1 MDYSPLTPRVLFV
14 ITEDWFFHSHFLD
27 RAKYIAASGG
37 TVGVATRFS
46 NHEEELKDLGFELYP
61 INFSRRGLNPITEFV
76 TALKLR
82 KVVRKFNPDI
92 AHNVALKPVVTGTF
106 GELLGRQGVVINA
119 LVGMGYIFTST
130 DTRASVVKPIL
141 SRILKSLLRS
151 NSVHVV
157 IENPDDLNSLV
168 DDGFVRQSQISLIRG
183 AGVDLNAFPLFP
195 EVAGPVVVT
204 LVSRI
209 LRDKGV
215 LEFIEAASQLQAKIP
230 EVVFQ
235 IVGEPDLGN
244 PSAIPQSEIDSWES
258 LPNVRYLGRRSD
270 IADILKGSHI
280 VCLPSYREGLPKSLL
295 EALSCGRPII
305 TTDVPGCR
313 EVCDDGVNGLLIPAR
328 DSIALSNAIE
338 KLVLNPES
346 RKAMGRAGRLRAE
359 SEFSNEI
366 VCAQT
371 LDLYGRLLNR

>member
-1 MDYSPLTPRVLFV
+1 MSKNRFDPRVLFV

-27 RAKYIAASGG
+27 RAKYIVASGG

-46 NHEEELKDLGFELYP
+46 IHEEELRNLGFELFP
-61 INFSRRGLNPITEFV
+61 INFSRRGLNPITEFL
-76 TALKLR
+76 TALKIR
-82 KVVRKFNPDI
+82 KIVRRFKPDI
-92 AHNVALKPVVTGTF
+92 AHNVALKPVATGTF
-106 GELLGRQGVVINA
+106 GELLGRQSVVINA

-130 DTRASVVKPIL
+130 DTRASVVKPFL
-141 SRILKSLLRS
+141 NRILKSLLRS
-151 NSVHVV
+151 KSVHVV

-168 DDGFVRQSQISLIRG
+168 DDGFVRKSQISLIRG
-183 AGVDLNAFPLFP
+183 AGVDLNAFPFHP

-215 LEFIEAASQLQAKIP
+215 LEFIDAASQLQTRVP

-244 PSAIPQSEIDSWES
+244 PSAIPQSEIDSWKS
-258 LPNVRYLGRRSD
+258 LSNVKYLGRRSD
-270 IADILKGSHI
+270 IADILNGSHI

-295 EALSCGRPII
+295 EALSSGRPII

-313 EVCDDGVNGLLIPAR
+313 EVCDDGVNGLLVPAR
-328 DSIALSNAIE
+328 DSVALSNAIE
-338 KLVLNPES
+338 KLALNQDL
-346 RKAMGRAGRLRAE
+346 RLAMGRAGRVRAE

-366 VCAQT
+366 VCTQT
-371 LDLYGRLLNR
+371 LDLYRRLMSQ

>member
-1 MDYSPLTPRVLFV
+1 MSKRHLNPRVLFV

-27 RAKYIAASGG
+27 RAKYIAESGG

-46 NHEEELKDLGFELYP
+46 IHEDELKDLGFELFP
-61 INFSRRGLNPITEFV
+61 VNFSRRGLNPISEFL
-76 TALKLR
+76 TALKIR
-82 KVVRKFNPDI
+82 RIVQRFKPDI

-130 DTRASVVKPIL
+130 DTRASVVKPFL

-151 NSVHVV
+151 KPVHVV

-168 DDGFVRQSQISLIRG
+168 VDGFVRQSQISLIRG
-183 AGVDLNAFPLFP
+183 AGVDLNAFPFHP
-195 EVAGPVVVT
+195 EVVGPVVVT

-215 LEFIEAASQLQAKIP
+215 LEFIDAASQLQTRVP

-244 PSAIPQSEIDSWES
+244 PSSIPQREIDSWKS
-258 LPNVRYLGRRSD
+258 LSNVKYLGRRSD
-270 IADILKGSHI
+270 IAGILKGSHI

-295 EALSCGRPII
+295 EALSSGRPII

-313 EVCDDGVNGLLIPAR
+313 EVCDDGVNGLLVPAR
-328 DSIALSNAIE
+328 DSMALSNAIE
-338 KLVLNPES
+338 KLAINPEL
-346 RKAMGRAGRLRAE
+346 RQAMGRAGRVRAE

-371 LDLYGRLLNR
+371 LDLYRRLMSQ

>member
-1 MDYSPLTPRVLFV
+1 MNSKHLVPRVLFV

-46 NHEEELKDLGFELYP
+46 IHENELKNLGFELFP
-61 INFSRRGLNPITEFV
+61 VNFSRRGLNPISEFL
-76 TALKLR
+76 TALKIR
-82 KVVRKFNPDI
+82 KIVRRFKPDI

-151 NSVHVV
+151 KSVHVV

-168 DDGFVRQSQISLIRG
+168 NDGFVRQSQISLIRG
-183 AGVDLNAFPLFP
+183 AGVDLNAFPFHP

-215 LEFIEAASQLQAKIP
+215 LEFIEAASQLQSRVP

-258 LPNVRYLGRRSD
+258 LPNVKYLARRSD

-313 EVCDDGVNGLLIPAR
+313 EVCNDGVNGLLVPAR
-328 DSIALSNAIE
+328 DSISLSHAII
-338 KLVLNPES
+338 KLTINPEL
-346 RKAMGRAGRLRAE
+346 RQAMGRAGRVRAE

-366 VCAQT
+366 VCTQT
-371 LDLYGRLLNR
+371 LDLYRRLMSQ

>member
-1 MDYSPLTPRVLFV
+1 MNLVRFDSRVLFV
-14 ITEDWFFHSHFLD
+14 ITEDWFFNSHFLD
-27 RAKYIAASGG
+27 RAKFIAASGG
-37 TVGVATRFS
+37 TVGIATRFS
-46 NHEEELKDLGFELYP
+46 IHKDELRSLGFELYP

-76 TALKLR
+76 TALR
-82 KVVRKFNPDI
+82 IRSVVRKFRPDI
-92 AHNVALKPVVTGTF
+92 AHNIALKPVVTGTF
-106 GELLGRQGVVINA
+106 GELLGRQRVIVNA
-119 LVGMGYIFTST
+119 PVGMGYIFTST
-130 DTRASVVKPIL
+130 DKRASVVKPL
-141 SRILKSLLRS
+141 LVKILKSLLRS
-151 NSVHVV
+151 KSVHVV
-157 IENPDDLNSLV
+157 IENPDDLNSLIE
-168 DDGFVRQSQISLIRG
+168 DGFVRQSEISLIRG
-183 AGVDLNAFPLFP
+183 AGVDLNAFPFHP
-195 EVAGPVVVT
+195 ENAGPVVVT

-215 LEFIEAASQLQAKIP
+215 LEFINAATQLQARLP

-244 PSAIPQSEIDSWES
+244 PSAIPESEIDSWES

-313 EVCDDGVNGLLIPAR
+313 EVCADGVNGLLVPAR

-338 KLVLNPES
+338 KLAINPEL
-346 RKAMGRAGRLRAE
+346 RQAMGRAGRLRAE

-371 LDLYGRLLNR
+371 LDLYRRLLNQ

>member
-1 MDYSPLTPRVLFV
+1 MKILYV

-46 NHEEELKDLGFELYP
+46 VHQDELKDLGFELYP

-82 KVVRKFNPDI
+82 KVVRRFKPDI

-151 NSVHVV
+151 KPVHVV
-157 IENPDDLNSLV
+157 IENPDDLKALV
-168 DDGFVRQSQISLIRG
+168 DDGFVRPGTISLIRG
-183 AGVDLNAFPLFP
+183 AGVDLNAFPFHP
-195 EVAGPVVVT
+195 EV
-204 LVSRI
+204 I
-209 LRDKGV
+209 
-215 LEFIEAASQLQAKIP
+215 
-230 EVVFQ
+230 FQ
-235 IVGEPDLGN
+235 IVGEPDPGN
-244 PSAIPQSEIDSWES
+244 PSAISQSEIDSWAS
-258 LPNVRYLGRRSD
+258 LPNVKYLGRRSD
-270 IADILKGSHI
+270 IADILQGSHI

-295 EALSCGRPII
+295 EALSSGRPII

-313 EVCDDGVNGLLIPAR
+313 EVCDDGVNGILIPAR
-328 DSIALSNAIE
+328 DSLALSSAIE
-338 KLVLNPES
+338 KLVLDPES
-346 RKAMGRAGRLRAE
+346 RNAMGRAGRLRAE
-359 SEFSNEI
+359 SEFSNAI

-371 LDLYGRLLNR
+371 LDLYRRLLNR

>member
-1 MDYSPLTPRVLFV
+1 MSKRHLNPRVLYV

-46 NHEEELKDLGFELYP
+46 IHEEELRNLGFELFP
-61 INFSRRGLNPITEFV
+61 VNFSRRGLNPISEFL
-76 TALKLR
+76 TALKIR
-82 KVVRKFNPDI
+82 KIVRRFKPDI

-130 DTRASVVKPIL
+130 DTRASVVKPFL

-151 NSVHVV
+151 KPVHVV

-168 DDGFVRQSQISLIRG
+168 DDGFVRKSQISLIRG
-183 AGVDLNAFPLFP
+183 AGVDLNAFPFHP
-195 EVAGPVVVT
+195 EVPGPVVVT

-215 LEFIEAASQLQAKIP
+215 LEFIDAASQLQTRVP
-230 EVVFQ
+230 EVIFQ

-244 PSAIPQSEIDSWES
+244 PSAIPQSDIDSWVS
-258 LPNVRYLGRRSD
+258 LPNVSYLGRRSD

-313 EVCDDGVNGLLIPAR
+313 EVCNDGVNGLLIPAR
-328 DSIALSNAIE
+328 DSSALSHAIE
-338 KLVLNPES
+338 KLALNQDL
-346 RKAMGRAGRLRAE
+346 RQAMGRAGRVRAE

-371 LDLYGRLLNR
+371 LDLYRRLMSQ

>member
-1 MDYSPLTPRVLFV
+1 MSKRHIDPKVLFV

-27 RAKYIAASGG
+27 RAKYIASSGG
-37 TVGVATRFS
+37 TVGIATRFS
-46 NHEEELKDLGFELYP
+46 IHEEDLRNLGFELFP
-61 INFSRRGLNPITEFV
+61 IDFSRRGLNPITEFI
-76 TALKLR
+76 TALKIR
-82 KVVRKFNPDI
+82 RIVRRFKPDI
-92 AHNVALKPVVTGTF
+92 AHNIALKPVVTGTF

-130 DTRASVVKPIL
+130 DTRASVVKPFL
-141 SRILKSLLRS
+141 NRILKSLLRS
-151 NSVHVV
+151 KSVHVV

-168 DDGFVRQSQISLIRG
+168 DDGFVRKSQISLIRG
-183 AGVDLNAFPLFP
+183 AGVDLNAFPFHP

-215 LEFIEAASQLQAKIP
+215 LEFIDAASQLQTRVP

-244 PSAIPQSEIDSWES
+244 PSAIPQSEIDSWKS
-258 LPNVRYLGRRSD
+258 LSNVKYLGRRSD
-270 IADILKGSHI
+270 IADILNGSHI

-295 EALSCGRPII
+295 EALSSGRPII

-313 EVCDDGVNGLLIPAR
+313 EVCDDGVNGLLVPAR
-328 DSIALSNAIE
+328 DSVALSNAIE
-338 KLVLNPES
+338 KLALNQDL
-346 RKAMGRAGRLRAE
+346 RLAMGRAGRVRAE

-366 VCAQT
+366 VCTQT
-371 LDLYGRLLNR
+371 LDLYRRLMSQ

>member
-1 MDYSPLTPRVLFV
+1 MNLVRFDSRVLFV
-14 ITEDWFFHSHFLD
+14 ITEDWFFNSHFLD
-27 RAKYIAASGG
+27 RAKFIAASGG
-37 TVGVATRFS
+37 TVGIATRFS
-46 NHEEELKDLGFELYP
+46 IHKDELRSLGFELYP

-76 TALKLR
+76 TALR
-82 KVVRKFNPDI
+82 IRSVVRKFRPDI
-92 AHNVALKPVVTGTF
+92 AHNIALKPVVTGTF
-106 GELLGRQGVVINA
+106 GELLGRQRVIVNA
-119 LVGMGYIFTST
+119 PVGMGYIFTST
-130 DTRASVVKPIL
+130 DKRASVVKPL
-141 SRILKSLLRS
+141 LVKILKSLLRS
-151 NSVHVV
+151 KSVHVV
-157 IENPDDLNSLV
+157 IENPDDLNSLIE
-168 DDGFVRQSQISLIRG
+168 DGFVRQSEISLIRG
-183 AGVDLNAFPLFP
+183 AGVDLNAFPFHP
-195 EVAGPVVVT
+195 ENAGPVVVT

-215 LEFIEAASQLQAKIP
+215 LEFINAATQLQARLP

-244 PSAIPQSEIDSWES
+244 PSAIPESEIDSWES

-313 EVCDDGVNGLLIPAR
+313 EVCADGVNGLLVPAR

-338 KLVLNPES
+338 KLAINPDL
-346 RKAMGRAGRLRAE
+346 RQAMGRAGRLRAE

-371 LDLYGRLLNR
+371 LDLYRRLLNQ

>member
-1 MDYSPLTPRVLFV
+1 MSKRHLNPRVLFV

-46 NHEEELKDLGFELYP
+46 IHKAELKDLGFELFP
-61 INFSRRGLNPITEFV
+61 VNFSRRGLNPISEFL
-76 TALKLR
+76 TALKIR
-82 KVVRKFNPDI
+82 KIVRRFKPDI

-106 GELLGRQGVVINA
+106 GELMGRQRVVINA

-130 DTRASVVKPIL
+130 DTRASVVKPFL

-151 NSVHVV
+151 KPVHVV

-168 DDGFVRQSQISLIRG
+168 NDGFVRQSQISLIRG
-183 AGVDLNAFPLFP
+183 AGVDLNAFPFHP
-195 EVAGPVVVT
+195 EVVGPVVVT

-215 LEFIEAASQLQAKIP
+215 LEFIDAASQLQTRVP
-230 EVVFQ
+230 EVIFQ

-244 PSAIPQSEIDSWES
+244 PSAIPQSDIDSWVS
-258 LPNVRYLGRRSD
+258 LPNVSYLGRRSD

-313 EVCDDGVNGLLIPAR
+313 EVCNDGVNGLLIPAR
-328 DSIALSNAIE
+328 DSIALSHAIE
-338 KLVLNPES
+338 KLALNQDL
-346 RKAMGRAGRLRAE
+346 RQAMGRAGRVRAE

-371 LDLYGRLLNR
+371 LDLYRRLMNQ

>member
-1 MDYSPLTPRVLFV
+1 MSKRHLNPRVLFV

-46 NHEEELKDLGFELYP
+46 IHEDELQDLGFELFP
-61 INFSRRGLNPITEFV
+61 VNFSRRGLNPIFEFL
-76 TALKLR
+76 TALKIR
-82 KVVRKFNPDI
+82 KIVRRFKPDI

-130 DTRASVVKPIL
+130 DTRASVVKPFL

-151 NSVHVV
+151 KPVHVV

-168 DDGFVRQSQISLIRG
+168 DEGFVRQSQISLIRG
-183 AGVDLNAFPLFP
+183 AGVDLNAFPFHP
-195 EVAGPVVVT
+195 EVVGPVVVT

-215 LEFIEAASQLQAKIP
+215 LEFIDAASQLKSRVP

-258 LPNVRYLGRRSD
+258 LPNVKYLGRRSD

-313 EVCDDGVNGLLIPAR
+313 EVCNDGVNGLLIPAR
-328 DSIALSNAIE
+328 DSIALSHAIE
-338 KLVLNPES
+338 KLALNQDL
-346 RKAMGRAGRLRAE
+346 RQAMGRAGRVRAE

-371 LDLYGRLLNR
+371 LDLYRRLMSQ

>member
-1 MDYSPLTPRVLFV
+1 MKILYV
-14 ITEDWFFHSHFLD
+14 ITEDWFFQSHFLD
-27 RAKYIAASGG
+27 RAKFIVASGG

-46 NHEEELKDLGFELYP
+46 IHEEELRNLGFELFP
-61 INFSRRGLNPITEFV
+61 IDFSRRGLNPITEFL
-76 TALKLR
+76 TALKIR
-82 KVVRKFNPDI
+82 KIVRRFKPDI

-130 DTRASVVKPIL
+130 DTRASVVKPFL

-151 NSVHVV
+151 KSVHVV

-183 AGVDLNAFPLFP
+183 AGVDLNAFPFQP
-195 EVAGPVVVT
+195 EVTGPVVVT
-204 LVSRI
+204 MVSRI

-215 LEFIEAASQLQAKIP
+215 LEFIDSASQLQSKMP
-230 EVVFQ
+230 EVKFQ
-235 IVGEPDLGN
+235 IIGEPDLGN
-244 PSAIPQSEIDSWES
+244 PSAIEQSEIDSWES
-258 LPNVRYLGRRSD
+258 LPNVKYLGRRSD

-295 EALSCGRPII
+295 EALSSGRPII

-313 EVCDDGVNGLLIPAR
+313 EVCEDGVNGLLIPAR
-328 DSIALSNAIE
+328 DSIALSDAIE
-338 KLVLNPES
+338 KLAINPEL
-346 RKAMGRAGRLRAE
+346 RQAMGRAGRMRAE
-359 SEFSNEI
+359 SEFSSEL
-366 VCAQT
+366 VCTQT
-371 LDLYGRLLNR
+371 LDLYRRLMSQ

>member
-1 MDYSPLTPRVLFV
+1 MSLNRFEPKVLFV

-27 RAKYIAASGG
+27 RAKSLLASGA

-46 NHEEELKDLGFELYP
+46 VHEEELKSLGFTLFP
-61 INFSRRGLNPITEFV
+61 VSFSRRGLNPLSEVITSLRIRNIVREF
-76 TALKLR
+76 K
-82 KVVRKFNPDI
+82 PDI
-92 AHNVALKPVVTGTF
+92 THNVALKPVVTGTF
-106 GELLGRQGVVINA
+106 GELLGRQRVVVNA

-130 DTRASVVKPIL
+130 DARASLARPLL

-151 NSVHVV
+151 KSVHVV
-157 IENPDDLNSLV
+157 IENPDDLSSLV
-168 DDGFVRQSQISLIRG
+168 SDGFVEPSKISLIRG
-183 AGVDLNAFPLFP
+183 AGIDLKAFPFHS
-195 EVAGPVVVT
+195 ETDGPVLVT

-209 LRDKGV
+209 LRDKGI
-215 LEFIEAASQLQAKIP
+215 LEFINAANQLQTRLP

-244 PSAIPQSEIDSWES
+244 PSTIPQSEIDSWES
-258 LPNVRYLGRRSD
+258 LPNIRYLGRRSD

-313 EVCDDGVNGLLIPAR
+313 EVCADGVNGLLVPAR
-328 DSIALSNAIE
+328 DSIALSKAIE
-338 KLVLNPES
+338 KLAINPEL
-346 RKAMGRAGRLRAE
+346 RQAMGQAGRLRAE

-371 LDLYGRLLNR
+371 LDLYRRLLNQ

>member
-1 MDYSPLTPRVLFV
+1 MSKRHLNPRVLFV

-46 NHEEELKDLGFELYP
+46 IHEDELKDLGFELFP
-61 INFSRRGLNPITEFV
+61 VNFSRRGLNPISEFL
-76 TALKLR
+76 TALKIR
-82 KVVRKFNPDI
+82 KIVRRFKPDI

-130 DTRASVVKPIL
+130 DTRASVVKPFL

-151 NSVHVV
+151 KPVHVV

-168 DDGFVRQSQISLIRG
+168 NDGFVRQSQISLIRG
-183 AGVDLNAFPLFP
+183 AGVDLNAFPFHP
-195 EVAGPVVVT
+195 EVVGPVVVT

-215 LEFIEAASQLQAKIP
+215 LEFIDAASQLQTRVP

-244 PSAIPQSEIDSWES
+244 PSSIPQREIDSWKS
-258 LPNVRYLGRRSD
+258 LSNVKYLGRRSD

-295 EALSCGRPII
+295 EALSSGRPII

-313 EVCDDGVNGLLIPAR
+313 EVCDDGVNGLLVPAR
-328 DSIALSNAIE
+328 DSMALSNAIE
-338 KLVLNPES
+338 KLAINPEL
-346 RKAMGRAGRLRAE
+346 RQAMGRAGRVRAE

-366 VCAQT
+366 VCTQT
-371 LDLYGRLLNR
+371 LDLYRRLMSQ

>member
-1 MDYSPLTPRVLFV
+1 MKILYV
-14 ITEDWFFHSHFLD
+14 ITEDWFFNSHFID
-27 RAKYIAASGG
+27 RAKFMAASGE

-46 NHEEELKDLGFELYP
+46 GHEEELRSHGFTLFTVD
-61 INFSRRGLNPITEFV
+61 FSRRGLNPLAEFITSLRIRKIVREF
-76 TALKLR
+76 K
-82 KVVRKFNPDI
+82 PDI
-92 AHNVALKPVVTGTF
+92 THNVALKPVVTGTF
-106 GELLGRQGVVINA
+106 GELLGRQRVVVNA

-130 DTRASVVKPIL
+130 DARASLVRPLL

-151 NSVHVV
+151 KSVHVV
-157 IENPDDLNSLV
+157 IENPDDLGSLV
-168 DDGFVRQSQISLIRG
+168 SDGFVDPSKISLIRG
-183 AGVDLNAFPLFP
+183 AGVDLKAFPFHP
-195 EVAGPVVVT
+195 EIDGPVVVT

-215 LEFIEAASQLQAKIP
+215 LEFINAATQLRARLP

-244 PSAIPQSEIDSWES
+244 PSAVPQSEIDSWES
-258 LPNVRYLGRRSD
+258 LPNVRYQGRRSD

-313 EVCDDGVNGLLIPAR
+313 EVCADGVNGLLVPAR

-338 KLVLNPES
+338 KLAINPEL
-346 RKAMGRAGRLRAE
+346 RQAMGRAGRLRAE

-371 LDLYGRLLNR
+371 LELYRRLLNQ

>member
-1 MDYSPLTPRVLFV
+1 MSKRHLNPRVLFV

-46 NHEEELKDLGFELYP
+46 IHEDELKDLGFELYP

-82 KVVRKFNPDI
+82 KVVRRFKPDI

-106 GELLGRQGVVINA
+106 GELLGRQGVVVNA

-141 SRILKSLLRS
+141 SKILKSLLRS
-151 NSVHVV
+151 KPVHVV
-157 IENPDDLNSLV
+157 IENPDDLKSLV
-168 DDGFVRQSQISLIRG
+168 DDGFVRPSTISLIRG
-183 AGVDLNAFPLFP
+183 AGVDLNAFPFHP

-230 EVVFQ
+230 EVIFQ
-235 IVGEPDLGN
+235 IVGEPDPGN
-244 PSAIPQSEIDSWES
+244 PSAISQSEIDSWAS
-258 LPNVRYLGRRSD
+258 LPNVKYLGRRSD
-270 IADILKGSHI
+270 IAHILQGSHI

-295 EALSCGRPII
+295 EALSSGRPII

-328 DSIALSNAIE
+328 DSLALSNAIE

-346 RKAMGRAGRLRAE
+346 RKTMGRAGRLRAE
-359 SEFSNEI
+359 SEFSNAI

-371 LDLYGRLLNR
+371 LDLYRRLLNR

>member
-1 MDYSPLTPRVLFV
+1 MSLNRFEPKVLFV

-27 RAKYIAASGG
+27 RAKYVVASGG
-37 TVGVATRFS
+37 RVGVATRFS
-46 NHEEELKDLGFELYP
+46 IHEDELKDLGFELYP
-61 INFSRRGLNPITEFV
+61 ISFSRRGLNPISEFL
-76 TALKLR
+76 TALKIR
-82 KVVRKFNPDI
+82 KIVRRFKPDI

-106 GELLGRQGVVINA
+106 GELLSRQGVVVNA

-130 DTRASVVKPIL
+130 DARASLVKPLL
-141 SRILKSLLRS
+141 SRILKFLLHS
-151 NSVHVV
+151 KSVHVV
-157 IENPDDLNSLV
+157 TENPDDLKTLV
-168 DDGFVRQSQISLIRG
+168 NDGFVQPSQISLIRG
-183 AGVDLNAFPLFP
+183 AGVDLNAFPFHP

-215 LEFIEAASQLQAKIP
+215 LEFIDAASQLRTRVP

-244 PSAIPQSEIDSWES
+244 PSAITQSEIDSWKS
-258 LPNVRYLGRRSD
+258 LSNVKYLGRRSD
-270 IADILKGSHI
+270 IADILNGSHI

-295 EALSCGRPII
+295 EALSSGRPII

-313 EVCDDGVNGLLIPAR
+313 EVCDDGVNGLLVPAR

-338 KLVLNPES
+338 KLAINPEL
-346 RKAMGRAGRLRAE
+346 RQEMGRAGRVRAE

-366 VCAQT
+366 VCTQT
-371 LDLYGRLLNR
+371 LDLYRRLLNR

>member
-1 MDYSPLTPRVLFV
+1 MSLNRFEPKVLFV

-27 RAKYIAASGG
+27 RAISLLASGG
-37 TVGVATRFS
+37 TVGIATRFS
-46 NHEEELKDLGFELYP
+46 VHEEELKSLGFTLFP
-61 INFSRRGLNPITEFV
+61 VNFSRRGLNPMSEFITSLRIRKIVREF
-76 TALKLR
+76 K
-82 KVVRKFNPDI
+82 PDI
-92 AHNVALKPVVTGTF
+92 THNVALKPVVTGTF
-106 GELLGRQGVVINA
+106 GELLGRQRVVVNA

-130 DTRASVVKPIL
+130 DARASLVRPLL

-151 NSVHVV
+151 KSVHVV
-157 IENPDDLNSLV
+157 IENPDDLSSLV
-168 DDGFVRQSQISLIRG
+168 SDGFVEPSKISLIRG
-183 AGVDLNAFPLFP
+183 AGVDLKAFPFLP
-195 EVAGPVVVT
+195 EIDGPVVVT

-215 LEFIEAASQLQAKIP
+215 LEFINAATQLRASLP

-244 PSAIPQSEIDSWES
+244 PSAVPQSEIDSWES
-258 LPNVRYLGRRSD
+258 LPNVRYQGRRSD

-313 EVCDDGVNGLLIPAR
+313 EVCADGVNGLLVPAR

-338 KLVLNPES
+338 KLAINPEL
-346 RKAMGRAGRLRAE
+346 RQAMGRAGRLRAE

-371 LDLYGRLLNR
+371 LELYRRLLNQ

>member
-1 MDYSPLTPRVLFV
+1 MSKRHIDPKVLFV

-27 RAKYIAASGG
+27 RAKYIASSGG
-37 TVGVATRFS
+37 TVGIATRFS
-46 NHEEELKDLGFELYP
+46 IHEEDLRNLGFELFP
-61 INFSRRGLNPITEFV
+61 IDFSRRGLNPITEFI
-76 TALKLR
+76 TALKIR
-82 KVVRKFNPDI
+82 RIVRRFKPDI
-92 AHNVALKPVVTGTF
+92 AHNIALKPVVTGTF
-106 GELLGRQGVVINA
+106 GELLGGQGVVINA

-141 SRILKSLLRS
+141 SRILKFFLRS

-168 DDGFVRQSQISLIRG
+168 DEGFVRKSQISLIRG
-183 AGVDLNAFPLFP
+183 AGVDLIAFPFQP
-195 EVAGPVVVT
+195 EATGPVVVT
-204 LVSRI
+204 MVSRI

-215 LEFIEAASQLQAKIP
+215 LEFIDAASQLQTRVP

-244 PSAIPQSEIDSWES
+244 PSAIPQSEIDSWKS
-258 LPNVRYLGRRSD
+258 LSNVKYLGRRSD

-295 EALSCGRPII
+295 EALSSGRPII

-313 EVCDDGVNGLLIPAR
+313 EVCEDGVNGLLIPAR
-328 DSIALSNAIE
+328 DSIALSDAIE
-338 KLVLNPES
+338 KLAINPEL
-346 RKAMGRAGRLRAE
+346 RQAMGRAGRMRAE
-359 SEFSNEI
+359 SEFSSEL
-366 VCAQT
+366 VCTQT
-371 LDLYGRLLNR
+371 LDLYRRLMSQ

>member
-1 MDYSPLTPRVLFV
+1 MNLVRFDSRVLFV
-14 ITEDWFFHSHFLD
+14 ITEDWFFNSHFLD
-27 RAKYIAASGG
+27 RAKHVLASGG

-46 NHEEELKDLGFELYP
+46 IHESDLKDLGFELYP
-61 INFSRRGLNPITEFV
+61 VNFSRRGLNPLTEVITSLRIRKIVREF
-76 TALKLR
+76 K
-82 KVVRKFNPDI
+82 PDI
-92 AHNVALKPVVTGTF
+92 THNVALKPVVTGTF
-106 GELLGRQGVVINA
+106 GELLGRQRVVVNA

-130 DTRASVVKPIL
+130 DARASLVRPLL

-151 NSVHVV
+151 KSVHVV
-157 IENPDDLNSLV
+157 IENPDDLSSLV
-168 DDGFVRQSQISLIRG
+168 SDGFVEPSKISLIRG
-183 AGVDLNAFPLFP
+183 AGVDLKAFLFHP
-195 EVAGPVVVT
+195 EIDGPVVVT

-215 LEFIEAASQLQAKIP
+215 LEFINAATQLQARLP

-244 PSAIPQSEIDSWES
+244 PSAIPESDIDSWES

-313 EVCDDGVNGLLIPAR
+313 EVCADGVNGLLVPAR

-338 KLVLNPES
+338 KLVIDPEL
-346 RKAMGRAGRLRAE
+346 RQAMGRAGRLRAE

-371 LDLYGRLLNR
+371 LDLYRRLLNQ

>member
-1 MDYSPLTPRVLFV
+1 MSKRHLNPRVLFV

-46 NHEEELKDLGFELYP
+46 IHEEELRNLGFELFP
-61 INFSRRGLNPITEFV
+61 VNFSRRGLNPISEFL
-76 TALKLR
+76 TALKIR
-82 KVVRKFNPDI
+82 KIVRRFKPDI

-130 DTRASVVKPIL
+130 DTRASVVKPFL

-151 NSVHVV
+151 KPVHVV

-168 DDGFVRQSQISLIRG
+168 VDGFVRQSQISLIRG
-183 AGVDLNAFPLFP
+183 AGVDLNAFPFHP
-195 EVAGPVVVT
+195 EVVGPVVVT

-215 LEFIEAASQLQAKIP
+215 LEFIDAASQLQTRVP

-244 PSAIPQSEIDSWES
+244 PSSIPQREIDSWKS
-258 LPNVRYLGRRSD
+258 LSNVKYLGRRSD

-295 EALSCGRPII
+295 EALSSGRPII

-313 EVCDDGVNGLLIPAR
+313 EVCDDGVNGLLVPAR
-328 DSIALSNAIE
+328 DSVALSNAIE
-338 KLVLNPES
+338 KLAINPEL
-346 RKAMGRAGRLRAE
+346 RQAMGRAGRVRAE

-371 LDLYGRLLNR
+371 LDLYRRLMNQ

>member
-1 MDYSPLTPRVLFV
+1 MSPSNFKPRVLFV
-14 ITEDWFFHSHFLD
+14 ITEDWFFYSHFLD

-37 TVGVATRFS
+37 SVGVATRFS
-46 NHEEELKDLGFELYP
+46 IHEDELKDLGFELFP
-61 INFSRRGLNPITEFV
+61 VNFSRRGLNPLAEFR
-76 TALKLR
+76 TALKIR
-82 KVVRKFNPDI
+82 KIIRRFKPDI
-92 AHNVALKPVVTGTF
+92 AHNVALKPVVTGAF

-130 DTRASVVKPIL
+130 DTRASVVKPFL

-151 NSVHVV
+151 KSVHVV

-168 DDGFVRQSQISLIRG
+168 SDGFVRQSQISLIRG
-183 AGVDLNAFPLFP
+183 AGVDLNAFPFYP

-215 LEFIEAASQLQAKIP
+215 LEFIDAASQLQSRVP

-258 LPNVRYLGRRSD
+258 LPNVKYLGRRSD
-270 IADILKGSHI
+270 IADILKSSHI

-313 EVCDDGVNGLLIPAR
+313 EVCNDGVNGLLIPAR
-328 DSIALSNAIE
+328 DSIALSHAIK
-338 KLVLNPES
+338 KLALNQDLRQE
-346 RKAMGRAGRLRAE
+346 MGRAGRVRAE
-359 SEFSNEI
+359 SEFSNAI

-371 LDLYGRLLNR
+371 LDLYRRLMSQ

>member
-1 MDYSPLTPRVLFV
+1 MSKRHLNPRVLFV

-46 NHEEELKDLGFELYP
+46 IHKDELKDLGFELFP
-61 INFSRRGLNPITEFV
+61 VNFSRRGLNPISEFL
-76 TALKLR
+76 TALKIR
-82 KVVRKFNPDI
+82 KLVRRFKPDI

-130 DTRASVVKPIL
+130 DTRASVVKPFL
-141 SRILKSLLRS
+141 SRILRSLLRS
-151 NSVHVV
+151 KPVHVV

-168 DDGFVRQSQISLIRG
+168 NDGFVRQSQISLIRG
-183 AGVDLNAFPLFP
+183 AGVDLNAFPFHP
-195 EVAGPVVVT
+195 EVVGPVVVT

-215 LEFIEAASQLQAKIP
+215 LEFIDAASQLQTRVP

-244 PSAIPQSEIDSWES
+244 PSSIPQREIDSWKS
-258 LPNVRYLGRRSD
+258 LSNVKYLGRRSD

-295 EALSCGRPII
+295 EALSSGRPII

-313 EVCDDGVNGLLIPAR
+313 EVCDDGVNGLLVPAR
-328 DSIALSNAIE
+328 DSMALSNAIE
-338 KLVLNPES
+338 KMAINPEL
-346 RKAMGRAGRLRAE
+346 RQAMGRAGRVRAE

-371 LDLYGRLLNR
+371 LDLYRRLMSQ